1 MDAEGD
7 VTWSAELGDHDE
19 HGVEAPILRDG
30 DAAACRRT
38 RCASTL
44 KRLASCRCP
53 TRPSKGEG
61 YGWLVMERSPPSA
74 ALHEGM
80 V

>member
-1 MDAEGD
+1 MPKDA
-7 VTWSAELGDHDE
+7 
-19 HGVEAPILRDG
+19 LRLDFETTRI
-30 DAAACRRT
+30 RRLPT
-38 RCASTL
+38 STCSWMEISTG
-44 KRLASCRCP
+44 SCRCP

-61 YGWLVMERSPPSA
+61 YGWLVMERSPSSA